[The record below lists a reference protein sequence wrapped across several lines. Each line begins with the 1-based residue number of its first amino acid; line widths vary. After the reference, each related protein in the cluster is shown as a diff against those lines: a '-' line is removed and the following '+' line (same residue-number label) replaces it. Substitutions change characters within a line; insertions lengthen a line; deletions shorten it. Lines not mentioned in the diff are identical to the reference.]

1 MKVSIETNNEFYRNN
16 KEIII
21 PKFQISL
28 NSNYNFNHCT
38 VQVYYT
44 LFESILIIK
53 QVQVKMSKR
62 KSGITILVRS
72 RIMTCFVWPKSSR
85 DE

>member
-1 MKVSIETNNEFYRNN
+1 MLEIMINLETNNEFYRNN

-62 KSGITILVRS
+62 KSGIAILVRS
-72 RIMTCFVWPKSSR
+72 RIMTCFV
-85 DE
+85 